1 MPELAAIALPRA
13 ALERLTARA
22 HRECS
27 SLAHYYLA
35 EFAAR
40 ALRWCSRARWTSAR
54 PTSHW

>member
-40 ALRWCSRARWTSAR
+40 ALRWCSRARWASA
-54 PTSHW
+54 